1 MFIQDSPRSSLQASM
16 GYNLLNRE
24 QLRAGQGRPGF
35 RFLSN
40 AMAANL
46 QSGAA

>member
-1 MFIQDSPRSSLQASM
+1 MFIQDSPRSALQASM
-16 GYNLLNRE
+16 EYNLVERE
-24 QLRAGQGRPGF
+24 QLRAEQGRPGF